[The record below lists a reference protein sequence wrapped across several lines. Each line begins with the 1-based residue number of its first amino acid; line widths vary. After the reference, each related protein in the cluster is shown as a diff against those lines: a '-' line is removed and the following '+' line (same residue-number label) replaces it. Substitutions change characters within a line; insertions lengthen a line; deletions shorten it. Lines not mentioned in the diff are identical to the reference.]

1 MAIEIRAPDGS
12 LVRFPDGTD
21 DETITKVMRQNFG
34 GPEEPGAID
43 TARDVAK
50 SAGIGLA
57 QGAIGL
63 MTLPG
68 NLEQLGRMGINAV
81 GSLAGADGNV
91 VDPESFLPN
100 YGGVKAGIE
109 RKLGTNFYA
118 PQTTAGEYARTLGE
132 FAPLA
137 VGGPGGI
144 AARGARVAVPAAAS
158 ETAGQLTKGTAL
170 EPWARMAGA
179 VAGGAAAQRAITPM
193 PTDPVRQAAVRT
205 LENEGVTAL
214 TAGQRTGRPSLRWA
228 ESMSKDTAFGG
239 GRAAQ
244 METQQAEQFTR
255 AALRR
260 AGIDADRATPD
271 VMDAAFQNLGQ
282 RFNELAARNDMLQSR
297 GFVNRLQQV
306 GNEYRAVTA
315 ESTRIPI
322 VEATINALTS
332 PQILQNG
339 RIPGRLY
346 QNVRSDLSRSMSQLR
361 RSDPPAA
368 NALSRIVDELD
379 RAMEMSV
386 RVNNRQ
392 DLGAWRQARNQY
404 RNLLAIEDAVS
415 GAGEAT
421 AAGLISPSALRNA
434 VKKQGKRA
442 YVRGQGD
449 FAHLARAAEMV
460 MKALPQ
466 SGTAPRINAMNVLHG
481 MGGVVGYGAGG
492 PLAAIG
498 GMAAPAIGSRILMSG
513 PMQRY
518 LANQALP
525 AGNAAVQSPWPARGL
540 LALPGAMD
548 AGLLG
553 GN

>member
-1 MAIEIRAPDGS
+1 MAGPWERYGQADGPWSRYRDPAPEVS
-12 LVRFPDGTD
+12 S
-21 DETITKVMRQNFG
+21 
-34 GPEEPGAID
+34 
-43 TARDVAK
+43 ARDIAK
-50 SAGIGLA
+50 SAGVGLA

-63 MTLPG
+63 MTMPG
-68 NLEQLGRMGINAV
+68 NLEQLARMGINTV
-81 GSLAGADGNV
+81 GSLAGAEGDV

-109 RKLGTNFYA
+109 RKFTGPFYE
-118 PQTTAGEYARTLGE
+118 PQTTGGEYARTVGE

-137 VGGPGGI
+137 FGGAGGL

-158 ETAGQLTKGTAL
+158 ETAGQLTEGTAL
-170 EPWARMAGA
+170 EPWARLAGA
-179 VAGGAAAQRAITPM
+179 VAGGGAAQRAITPM
-193 PTDPVRQAAVRT
+193 PTDPARQAAVRT

-214 TAGQRTGRPSLRWA
+214 TAGQKTGRPSLRWA
-228 ESMSKDTAFGG
+228 ESMSKDTAFSGG
-239 GRAAQ
+239 KAAQ
-244 METQQAEQFTR
+244 IETKQAEQFTR
-255 AALRR
+255 ATLKR
-260 AGIDADRATPD
+260 AGITADRATPD
-271 VMDAAFQNLGQ
+271 VMDAAFRDIGQ
-282 RFNELAARNDMLQSR
+282 RFNGLAGRNDMLQSR
-297 GFVNRLQQV
+297 GFVSRLQQI
-306 GNEYRAVTA
+306 GDDYRKVTA

-322 VEATINALTS
+322 VEGTVEALTS

-368 NALSRIVDELD
+368 GAIGKIIDELD
-379 RAMEMSV
+379 RTMEMSV

-392 DLGAWRQARNQY
+392 DLGAWRQTRSQY
-404 RNLLAIEDAVS
+404 RNLLAIEDAIS
-415 GAGEAT
+415 GAGEA
-421 AAGLISPSALRNA
+421 AASGLISPSALRNA
-434 VKKQGKRA
+434 VKRQGKRA

-449 FAHLARAAEMV
+449 FSQLARAGEMV

-498 GMAAPAIGSRILMSG
+498 GMAAPAIGSRVLMSN
-513 PMQRY
+513 PVQRY
-518 LANQALP
+518 LANQSLQ
-525 AGNAAVQSPWPARGL
+525 AGNMAVQSPWSARGL
-540 LALPGAMD
+540 LALPGAMES
-548 AGLLG
+548 GLLG

>member
-1 MAIEIRAPDGS
+1 MAIEIQAPDGS
-12 LVRFPDGTD
+12 IVRFPDGTSD
-21 DETITKVMRQNFG
+21 DTITNVMRQNFG
-34 GPEEPGAID
+34 GPEEPGALD

-50 SAGIGLA
+50 SAGVGLA
-57 QGAIGL
+57 QGAVGL

-109 RKLGTNFYA
+109 RKFTGKFYE

-137 VGGPGGI
+137 IGGPGGLV
-144 AARGARVAVPAAAS
+144 ARGARVAVPAAAS
-158 ETAGQLTKGTAL
+158 ETAGQLTEGTAL
-170 EPWARMAGA
+170 EPWARLAGA

-239 GRAAQ
+239 ARAAQ

-255 AALRR
+255 ATLRR
-260 AGIDADRATPD
+260 AGINADRATPD
-271 VMDAAFQNLGQ
+271 VIDTAFRDIGQ
-282 RFNELAARNDMLQSR
+282 RFNGLSARNDMLQSR
-297 GFVNRLQQV
+297 GFVNRLNQV
-306 GNEYRAVTA
+306 GNDYRAVTA

-322 VEATINALTS
+322 VEQTINALSS

-368 NALSRIVDELD
+368 GAIARIIDELD

-392 DLGAWRQARNQY
+392 DLGAWRRTRNEY

-415 GAGEAT
+415 GAGEA

-449 FAHLARAAEMV
+449 FAGLARAGEQV
-460 MKALPQ
+460 MKPLPQ
-466 SGTAPRINAMNVLHG
+466 SGTAPRMNALNVLHG
-481 MGGVVGYGAGG
+481 IGGIVGYGAGG

-498 GMAAPAIGSRILMSG
+498 GMAAPAIGSRVLMSG

-525 AGNAAVQSPWPARGL
+525 AGGAAVQSPWPYRGL
-540 LALPGAMD
+540 LALPGAVE